1 MNKFAQMFLI
11 IVFLVMATLMV
22 ESLYL
27 TTSTDI
33 TTGILTD
40 GAPGGILKQ
49 IASVVT
55 GFWKIITFQIPE
67 MPVAIN
73 LLVFYPLSVMVFF
86 MAIDLIRG

>member
-1 MNKFAQMFLI
+1 VNKFAQMFI
-11 IVFLVMATLMV
+11 IMIFLVMATLMV

-27 TTSTDI
+27 TTSADI

-40 GAPGGILKQ
+40 GAPGGIFNQ
-49 IASVVT
+49 IASVIK

>member
-1 MNKFAQMFLI
+1 MNKFAQMFI
-11 IVFLVMATLMV
+11 IMIFLVMATLMV

-33 TTGILTD
+33 TTGILSD
-40 GAPGGILKQ
+40 GATGGILNQ
-49 IASVVT
+49 IASVIT

>member
-27 TTSTDI
+27 TTSSDI

-40 GAPGGILKQ
+40 GAPGGIFRQ
-49 IASVVT
+49 IGSVIT